1 MKTAHIHMNDQRLCQ
16 ANVNVDARGRK
27 KCTGQSEYFGLHFNV
42 YYISANLQMVFV
54 SCLHFWASGSIRSQQ
69 LI

>member
-27 KCTGQSEYFGLHFNV
+27 KMHWSIWILWAPFQCLLH
-42 YYISANLQMVFV
+42 
-54 SCLHFWASGSIRSQQ
+54 
-69 LI
+69 